1 MFQRDIRRT
10 NASISSMKTSRATLL
25 ALICLATPLSA
36 AAAEPRTNPATT
48 EQTWRPNLKLKT
60 MGGVQF
66 WSDVHFFHGWH
77 VQQHSSTGH
86 CRLLDADD
94 VRHAWGSREECFAA
108 LEIIKNKQK
117 IPPKPG
123 RTAILVHGIVRS
135 ARSMNAIRKR
145 LEADGFQVIGFNY
158 ASTRI
163 DISSAADYL
172 QQVVES
178 LDGVEEINFVVH
190 SMGGLVVRSYL
201 SKHRDKRIKRL
212 VMLGVPNLGA
222 KLAKD
227 LKHNWLYKT
236 VWGPAGQQL
245 AKDPNGFIAGLPTP
259 DFEFAVIAGSRG
271 TLDGYNPLL
280 PGDDDGTVA
289 VENTRLPGATDFIA
303 VQSLHSFLM
312 YDSAVLDYTLR
323 FLTEGRLRAEGE
335 RHPIPQKQAA
345 ADAAKS

>member
-10 NASISSMKTSRATLL
+10 VASISSMNSSCATLL
-25 ALICLATPLSA
+25 ALICLATPLFA
-36 AAAEPRTNPATT
+36 AAAEPRTNPAAT

-60 MGGVQF
+60 LGGIQF

-77 VQQHSSTGH
+77 VQQHSTTGH
-86 CRLLDADD
+86 FRLLDADD
-94 VRHAWGSREECFAA
+94 VRHAWGTRDECFAA
-108 LEIIKNKQK
+108 LEVIKKEQE

-123 RTAILVHGIVRS
+123 RTVILVHGIVRS

-145 LEADGFQVIGFNY
+145 LGAEGFRVIGFNY

-172 QQVVES
+172 QQVIES

-201 SKHRDKRIKRL
+201 SKHQDKRIKRL
-212 VMLGVPNLGA
+212 VMLGVPNQGA

-280 PGDDDGTVA
+280 AGDDDGTVA
-289 VENTRLPGATDFIA
+289 VENTRLPGAADFIT
-303 VQSLHSFLM
+303 VHRLHSFLM
-312 YDSAVLDYTLR
+312 YDPEVIDCSLR